1 MCQYDNDKYA
11 AGNFTSL
18 PPNSIMGFKPGFQE
32 VSMMQ
37 VKIKEHVTVTDKL
50 QSLVLYFLLCLIA
63 VAAGVLQ
70 MLRKITLSRRS
81 EQKLSLAAVHD

>member
-1 MCQYDNDKYA
+1 M
-11 AGNFTSL
+11 L
-18 PPNSIMGFKPGFQE
+18 
-32 VSMMQ
+32 Q

>member
-1 MCQYDNDKYA
+1 M
-11 AGNFTSL
+11 L
-18 PPNSIMGFKPGFQE
+18 
-32 VSMMQ
+32 Q

-70 MLRKITLSRRS
+70 MLRKITFTRRS